1 MTAKKDSDALS
12 SNSQPEYYVE
22 EDKEKQTRVVT
33 SIVSLSGK
41 PIEISENVDDAMKLV
56 RDHQDEE
63 IELDEIT
70 SKKLLRKI
78 DLCLL
83 PVMCLLYCF
92 QFMDKLSTSYA
103 SILGLRKE
111 LNMVGDMYSW
121 TATAFIWDIWYLNS
135 QHQLYY
141 KDFLLPKLL
150 VFLSSYGE

>member
-70 SKKLLRKI
+70 SKKI
-78 DLCLL
+78 IT
-83 PVMCLLYCF
+83 
-92 QFMDKLSTSYA
+92 Q
-103 SILGLRKE
+103 
-111 LNMVGDMYSW
+111 N
-121 TATAFIWDIWYLNS
+121 
-135 QHQLYY
+135 
-141 KDFLLPKLL
+141 
-150 VFLSSYGE
+150 